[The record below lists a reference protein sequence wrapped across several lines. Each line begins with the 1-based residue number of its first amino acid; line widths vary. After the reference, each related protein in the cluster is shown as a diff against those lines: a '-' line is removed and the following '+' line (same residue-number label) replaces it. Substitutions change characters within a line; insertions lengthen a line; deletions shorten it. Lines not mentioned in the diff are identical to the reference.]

1 MSHKWTCE
9 ENEAGPLW
17 PSRNTSLSP
26 HFTLYNKYA
35 KPTGNIELYLES
47 QLEHADHFSFNNFL
61 GLVQSFALLALFSV
75 LSHESKCRVSVKY
88 FKWQGFS
95 KVYLKMALW
104 KEYSFVLC
112 GKKQTECRSFSM
124 GKSLIFS
131 SHYLC
136 HIQFPKYPTFKFVLH
151 GFILGNENQRAD
163 NWAQV
168 HLGLKMPR
176 KC

>member
-61 GLVQSFALLALFSV
+61 GLVQSSALLALFSV

-88 FKWQGFS
+88 FKWQGFFQGIFENGFV
-95 KVYLKMALW
+95 KRIFICFVW
-104 KEYSFVLC
+104 KETNWMQKFLNGEKLNFSLPTTSATYNFPNTPLSSL
-112 GKKQTECRSFSM
+112 FSM
-124 GKSLIFS
+124 ASF
-131 SHYLC
+131 
-136 HIQFPKYPTFKFVLH
+136 
-151 GFILGNENQRAD
+151 
-163 NWAQV
+163 
-168 HLGLKMPR
+168 
-176 KC
+176 